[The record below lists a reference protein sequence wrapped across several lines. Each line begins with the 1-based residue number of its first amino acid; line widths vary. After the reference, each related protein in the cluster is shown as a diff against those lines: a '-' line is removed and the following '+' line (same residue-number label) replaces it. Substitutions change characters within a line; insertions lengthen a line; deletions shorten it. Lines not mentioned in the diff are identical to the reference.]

1 MNFISGTKL
10 KTKPPNQMFD
20 SGMELVY
27 RQQEKPSSQH
37 DLLYYK
43 YA

>member
-1 MNFISGTKL
+1 MNLISRTKL
-10 KTKPPNQMFD
+10 NKTTKPMFD